1 MPETKFL
8 PSIQR
13 LISNPTKEIPIL
25 EKEFKIYLATTLL
38 LVAGGVL
45 SIAIAALMPY
55 DIILR
60 AAALIV
66 AGINF
71 IGSYILFQE
80 TQKKARFLAEIKKV
94 VSSGISLLNNLRA
107 IFKNV

>member
-66 AGINF
+66 AGI
-71 IGSYILFQE
+71 ILE
-80 TQKKARFLAEIKKV
+80 KLKSPGPK
-94 VSSGISLLNNLRA
+94 
-107 IFKNV
+107 IFPQRVM